1 MGLRNKTWLFVPA
14 EERFLSTKADGL
26 ADVLIFDLEDSI
38 RDTDKT
44 AARERLSRLLQ
55 FAFRSEVYVRIN
67 TGETGNE
74 DLRRLNGCRYDGL
87 ILPKTDSPGT
97 VLKLAEH
104 AGNKKLI
111 ALVESPYGIMNLERI
126 AELPC
131 LYGLAFGGEDYCRE
145 LGVETNELAMQYA
158 RGKLVLLARCHGKYC
173 LDTISME
180 YKDDSAFLQKY
191 KESVAMGF
199 HSRLLIHPAQVRAIR
214 TWEEQSMSLD
224 EMRRIVSLFENS
236 SGGLVRI
243 DGRWYEK
250 PHIDRLK
257 NQIAQAETDN
267 ARRKR

>member
-1 MGLRNKTWLFVPA
+1 MGLFNKTWLFVPA
-14 EERFLSTKADGL
+14 EERFLSGKTDGL

-38 RDTDKT
+38 KDTDKT

-55 FAFRSEVYVRIN
+55 CEFKSEVYVRIN
-67 TGETGNE
+67 TGEIGNE
-74 DLRRLNGCRYDGL
+74 DLCRLESCRYDGL
-87 ILPKTDSPGT
+87 ILPKIDSPET
-97 VLKLAEH
+97 VQNMAELVR
-104 AGNKKLI
+104 GKKLI
-111 ALVESPYGIMNLERI
+111 ALVESLRGIMNLERI

-158 RGKLVLLARCHGKYC
+158 RGKLVLLAHCCGKYC
-173 LDTISME
+173 LDTICME
-180 YKDDSAFLQKY
+180 YRDDTAFLQKY
-191 KESVAMGF
+191 KDSIAMGF

-250 PHIDRLK
+250 PHIDRLR

-267 ARRKR
+267 ARREQ